1 MKELRKIA
9 VMDDYLSP
17 HHKVWIDEAAQRYG
31 FAVDYYA
38 TAAEAMPKVREYEIF
53 FGHTC
58 APLLK
63 EAKDLKWFANVFA
76 GIDPYLPDEVW
87 GNPDCLF
94 TSSAGAY
101 GVAISEHIIMVLL
114 MLLHRM
120 PEFTRQQKA
129 HVWQRL
135 EPTRSMYGLRVT
147 IVGMGDT
154 GSNVARR
161 AKAMGAAV
169 CGVRRSLSKAA
180 DPAFDEVHTLEEL
193 DEILTRT
200 DALVLCLPAT
210 PATRGLINE
219 KKLALLPKDAFVVN
233 TGRGAVVKT
242 DAILAALENNEL
254 AGAALDVLEQEPPA
268 ADSKLWDLPNL
279 ILTPH
284 SSGDMSLV
292 HTCDRVVEMF
302 LEDWARYMKGEPL
315 RYVPDRKAGY

>member
-1 MKELRKIA
+1 MSELRKIA

-17 HHKVWIDEAAQRYG
+17 HHKEWIGEAAERYG
-31 FAVDYYA
+31 FTVDYYA
-38 TAAEAMPKVREYEIF
+38 KAEEALPRIGEYEIF
-53 FGHTC
+53 FGHSC

-63 EAKDLKWFANVFA
+63 EAKHLKWFANVFA

-87 GNPDCLF
+87 GNPECLF

-120 PEFTRQQKA
+120 PEFARQQNA
-129 HVWQRL
+129 RIWQRL
-135 EPTRSMYGLRVT
+135 EPTRSMYGLRIS

-161 AKAMGAAV
+161 AKAMGATV
-169 CGVRRSLSKAA
+169 CGIRRSLNKPV
-180 DPAFDEVHTLEEL
+180 DPAFDEVHTLAELEEL
-193 DEILTRT
+193 LPRT

-210 PATRGLINE
+210 PATRGLIDAE
-219 KKLALLPKDAFVVN
+219 KLSLLPSDALLVN

-242 DAILAALENNEL
+242 DAVIAALEKGEL

-268 ADSKLWDLPNL
+268 ADSKVWELPNL

-292 HTCDRVVEMF
+292 HTCDKVVEMF
-302 LEDWARYMKGEPL
+302 LEDWARYMAGEPL
-315 RYVPDRKAGY
+315 RHVPDRKAGY

>member
-1 MKELRKIA
+1 MSNLRKIA

-17 HHKVWIDEAAQRYG
+17 HHKVWLEEAAARYG
-31 FAVDYYA
+31 FTVDYYEK
-38 TAAEAMPKVREYEIF
+38 AADALPYIKEYEIF

-63 EAKDLKWFANVFA
+63 EAPQLKWFANVFA

-87 GNPDCLF
+87 ANPNCLF

-120 PEFTRQQKA
+120 PEFSRQQGQ
-129 HVWQRL
+129 HIWRRL
-135 EPTRSMYGLRVT
+135 DPTRSMFGLRMT

-161 AKAMGAAV
+161 AKAMGAHV

-180 DPAFDEVHTLEEL
+180 DPAFDEVHTLAELEEL
-193 DEILTRT
+193 LPRT

-210 PATRGLINE
+210 PATRGLIDE
-219 KKLALLPKDAFVVN
+219 DKLALLPKDAFVVN

-242 DAILAALENNEL
+242 DAIIKALENNAL

-268 ADSKLWDLPNL
+268 ADSGLWALPNL

-302 LEDWARYMKGEPL
+302 LEDWARYMEGKPL